1 MKAFIVDR
9 YGKKDG
15 VRIGEMPDPEVREND
30 VLVQVHAAAVN
41 LLDSKIR
48 NGEFKLILPY
58 RLPLILGNDV
68 AGVVL
73 RVGPRVRQ
81 FKPGDQVYARPP
93 QDRIG
98 SFAELISMNEDAVA
112 IMPKKLTMEE
122 AASIP
127 LVGLTAWQALIERA
141 NLKKGQKVLI
151 HAGSGGVGTFAIQLA
166 KHLGAIV
173 ATTTSTANLDLAK
186 RLGADVVI
194 DYRKDDFEQ
203 ILHDY
208 DVVLNSLEGETLEK
222 SLRVLKPGGK
232 LISISGPPDPDFAK
246 AMGDLPV
253 ANVRT
258 VKEIYDRSMARSSF
272 TLVMLALAAGMA
284 LLLGVVGIYGVISYS
299 ISQRIREI
307 GIRMA
312 LGATPRRIRGMF
324 VRHGLLLAVI
334 GVACGVA
341 AAIPVTRLMSALL
354 FEVSPLDARTYCGVS
369 VGLVAAAL
377 LASYVP
383 ARRATRVEP
392 VEALRAE

>member
-9 YGKKDG
+9 YGKEGG
-15 VRIGEMPDPEVREND
+15 VRTGEMPDPEVREND

-68 AGVVL
+68 AGVVV
-73 RVGPRVRQ
+73 RVGSRVRR

-166 KHLGAIV
+166 KHLGATV
-173 ATTTSTANLDLAK
+173 ATTTSAANLDLVK
-186 RLGADVVI
+186 SLGANTAI
-194 DYRKDDFEQ
+194 DYKTTDFEKV
-203 ILHDY
+203 LSGY
-208 DVVLNSLEGETLEK
+208 DVVLNSLGKDTLEK
-222 SLRVLKPGGK
+222 SLQVLKPGGK

-246 AMGDLPV
+246 EMG
-253 ANVRT
+253 
-258 VKEIYDRSMARSSF
+258 
-272 TLVMLALAAGMA
+272 
-284 LLLGVVGIYGVISYS
+284 
-299 ISQRIREI
+299 
-307 GIRMA
+307 
-312 LGATPRRIRGMF
+312 
-324 VRHGLLLAVI
+324 
-334 GVACGVA
+334 
-341 AAIPVTRLMSALL
+341 
-354 FEVSPLDARTYCGVS
+354 
-369 VGLVAAAL
+369 
-377 LASYVP
+377 ASWI
-383 ARRATRVEP
+383 
-392 VEALRAE
+392 